1 MAKKKAASSSKGAS
15 RKGTRL
21 RDDDKP
27 ELRPSKFSITSGQ
40 TFSARLLDDGISA
53 SDVLELSVVPIEGAP
68 PFTVEGL
75 DRFKQSSLPDLAPD
89 RTRVTSTYALKI
101 TWGTGVSRADR
112 SRGISTGK
120 LKITIRPAGST
131 AADDGDLYEYDDI
144 EVYIDD

>member
-21 RDDDKP
+21 RDDDNP
-27 ELRPSKFSITSGQ
+27 ELRPYNFSITSGQ

-53 SDVLELSVVPIEGAP
+53 SDVLELSVVPIEGAL

-89 RTRVTSTYALKI
+89 RTRVTSTNALKI

-120 LKITIRPAGST
+120 LTITIRPPGST
-131 AADDGDLYEYDDI
+131 AADDDKTHEYEPID
-144 EVYIDD
+144 VYIDD